1 MAVSQRDTAEF
12 EPRRRIIGA
21 IILVTLAFV
30 VFSLVLQD
38 KPANRETAEP
48 ESAPDTQVVVAPVP
62 GPSVAPS
69 RETAA
74 SSPSAQTQHP
84 PASPAAKPTAPASSP
99 SVPAQQPAPEAK
111 PKPET
116 AKPTPA
122 PSPAATGNWLVQV
135 GTFSEPAN
143 ARRLGEKLKAI
154 HYEVR
159 LKVVTLDKGRAVR
172 VQAGPF
178 ASKTRAVAARNDI
191 EKRLGLRGVVLAR
204 K

>member
-38 KPANRETAEP
+38 KPVEPGAANSEHE
-48 ESAPDTQVVVAPVP
+48 PDTRVVVAPVP
-62 GPSVAPS
+62 
-69 RETAA
+69 
-74 SSPSAQTQHP
+74 SPSATLSQPVATPSSPVPTQQTATSPARPVPP
-84 PASPAAKPTAPASSP
+84 PAPTASVPKPEPQPVTKPKTEAAKPAPAP
-99 SVPAQQPAPEAK
+99 V
-111 PKPET
+111 
-116 AKPTPA
+116 
-122 PSPAATGNWLVQV
+122 ATGNWLVQV
-135 GTFSEPAN
+135 GTFSEPEN
-143 ARRLGEKLKAI
+143 ARRLGEKLKGI
-154 HYEVR
+154 HYPVR

-178 ASKTRAVAARNDI
+178 ATKARAVAARDDI
-191 EKRLGLRGVVLAR
+191 EKRLGLRGVILAR

>member
-38 KPANRETAEP
+38 KPVEP
-48 ESAPDTQVVVAPVP
+48 GSVQPEHESDTQVVVAPVP
-62 GPSVAPS
+62 
-69 RETAA
+69 
-74 SSPSAQTQHP
+74 SPSATPSQAAATPGSPVTTQP
-84 PASPAAKPTAPASSP
+84 SAASPATPVPPPAPTA
-99 SVPAQQPAPEAK
+99 SVPKPEPKPVAK
-111 PKPET
+111 PKPEA
-116 AKPTPA
+116 AKLAPA
-122 PSPAATGNWLVQV
+122 PVATGNWLVQV
-135 GTFSEPAN
+135 GTFSEPEN
-143 ARRLGEKLKAI
+143 ARRLGEKLKGI
-154 HYEVR
+154 HYPVT

-178 ASKTRAVAARNDI
+178 ATKARAVAARDDI
-191 EKRLGLRGVVLAR
+191 EKRLGLRGVILAR

>member
-38 KPANRETAEP
+38 KPVEPGTAKP
-48 ESAPDTQVVVAPVP
+48 EQEPDTQVVVAPVP
-62 GPSVAPS
+62 
-69 RETAA
+69 
-74 SSPSAQTQHP
+74 SPSATASRPAASPDSPATTEPTAVTPTKPVPP
-84 PASPAAKPTAPASSP
+84 PAPTASVPKPEPKPATQPKTEAAKPAPAP
-99 SVPAQQPAPEAK
+99 V
-111 PKPET
+111 
-116 AKPTPA
+116 
-122 PSPAATGNWLVQV
+122 ATGNWLVQV
-135 GTFSEPAN
+135 GTFSEPEN
-143 ARRLGEKLKAI
+143 ARRLGEKLKGI
-154 HYEVR
+154 HYPVR

-178 ASKTRAVAARNDI
+178 ATKASAVAARDDI
-191 EKRLGLRGVVLAR
+191 EKRLGLRGVIRVR

>member
-38 KPANRETAEP
+38 KPVEPGTAKP
-48 ESAPDTQVVVAPVP
+48 EQEPDTQVVVAPVP
-62 GPSVAPS
+62 
-69 RETAA
+69 
-74 SSPSAQTQHP
+74 SPSATPSRPAASPDSPATTEPTAVTPTTPVPP
-84 PASPAAKPTAPASSP
+84 PAPTASVPKPEPKPATQPKTEAAKPAPAP
-99 SVPAQQPAPEAK
+99 V
-111 PKPET
+111 
-116 AKPTPA
+116 
-122 PSPAATGNWLVQV
+122 ATGNWLVQV
-135 GTFSEPAN
+135 GTFSEPEN
-143 ARRLGEKLKAI
+143 ARRLGEKLKGI
-154 HYEVR
+154 QYPVR

-178 ASKTRAVAARNDI
+178 ATKASAVAARDDI
-191 EKRLGLRGVVLAR
+191 EKRLGLRGVIRVR